1 MKVIVSDT
9 TSLIVLEAL
18 HTIKLLCSVFESILI
33 PQAVLNELY
42 AGSPNIL
49 QKIHD
54 AGCMEVIRLEPSE
67 QLASLQVIL
76 DNGEAEAITLAIERQ
91 LPILIDERKGRT
103 IAIQKQLVV
112 TGFAGLLILAVKQ
125 SVLTPTEAQQLL
137 DQAISNR
144 FRLSNKLY
152 QQISAYF
159 KQQDS

>member
-1 MKVIVSDT
+1 MLLISVIVSRFAHN
-9 TSLIVLEAL
+9 I
-18 HTIKLLCSVFESILI
+18 ILI
-33 PQAVLNELY
+33 CFSISA
-42 AGSPNIL
+42 
-49 QKIHD
+49 KH
-54 AGCMEVIRLEPSE
+54 
-67 QLASLQVIL
+67 
-76 DNGEAEAITLAIERQ
+76 
-91 LPILIDERKGRT
+91 KGNT